1 MNRPLKMMIPGD
13 REILIERQFDAP
25 RAFVWRA
32 LVEPPLV
39 RRWLL
44 GPPGWSMPVCEI
56 DLRVGG
62 TMRFVWAHEDGR
74 SMGMTS
80 VVREIVPDD
89 RLVATEMFDED
100 WTGGETL
107 VTQSLHDADGGT
119 TLRTHILY
127 VSQEARDGA
136 KMSGMTDGMEAGYAR
151 LDEMLAVGALA

>member
-1 MNRPLKMMIPGD
+1 MGEPLKMMTPGD
-13 REILIERQFDAP
+13 REILIERRFDAP
-25 RAFVWRA
+25 REFVWRA
-32 LVEPPLV
+32 LVEPSLV

-62 TMRFVWAHEDGR
+62 KMRFEWAHDDGR
-74 SMGMTS
+74 SMGLTS
-80 VVREIVPDD
+80 VIREIAPNE

-119 TLRTHILY
+119 TLRTRILY
-127 VSQEARDGA
+127 ASQAARDGA
-136 KMSGMTDGMEAGYAR
+136 KMSGMTDGMEAGYQH
-151 LDEMLAVGALA
+151 LDGLLAEMAA